1 MEVHEVL
8 KKHFPVS
15 SLPFESF
22 FHYFRINNIILAVD
36 QTMPHFQV
44 YKHNFGA
51 HDQQG
56 NSAANS
62 MFPELFPSSPATMKS
77 SKINLPFP
85 VLISTGKTVSTN

>member
-22 FHYFRINNIILAVD
+22 FQYFGINNVILVVD

-44 YKHNFGA
+44 CIHNFGA
-51 HDQQG
+51 HDQQVY
-56 NSAANS
+56 SAATS
-62 MFPELFPSSPATMKS
+62 AFPELFPSSPATMKS
-77 SKINLPFP
+77 FKINLPFP
-85 VLISTGKTVSTN
+85 VLISTAKVVRRN